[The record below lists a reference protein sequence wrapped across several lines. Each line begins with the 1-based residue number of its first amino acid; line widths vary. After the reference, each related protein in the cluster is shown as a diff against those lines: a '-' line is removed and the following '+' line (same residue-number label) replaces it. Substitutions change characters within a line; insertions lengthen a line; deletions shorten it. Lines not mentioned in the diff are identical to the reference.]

1 MDLSSSGCGVDRSR
15 RFIEPQLTGARV
27 AQPNDD
33 VGSIRPKERTHS
45 SRNLNRLIDLQS
57 LQSLNI
63 KYPIVKLAL
72 GAFVSMNTLPL
83 AKHLFLH
90 DNHHISS
97 RRTARNMNR
106 Y

>member
-1 MDLSSSGCGVDRSR
+1 MDLSSSGCGVDGAR

-27 AQPNDD
+27 AQPNND
-33 VGSIRPKERTHS
+33 VWSIRPEKRTHS
-45 SRNLNRLIDLQS
+45 SRNLNRLIDPQS
-57 LQSLNI
+57 LQSLDI
-63 KYPIVKLAL
+63 KNAIVKIAL
-72 GAFVSMNTLPL
+72 GTFISMNTLPL
-83 AKHLFLH
+83 TKHLFLH